1 MEDLW
6 AFNDEALAHT
16 IAQSPVPLVCGVG
29 HETDFTIADFV
40 ADLRAPTPTA
50 AAELVSQPQETWLNA
65 LDHQQRRLHDA
76 LLRQLDRQNQRLDAV
91 SARLGRPS
99 NRLAAQRLRLAGL
112 GQRLQSGLRQALAQR
127 YQHLNYWSPRLPLAL
142 QRGLQSQSQRLERA
156 SLRLE
161 LLDPSLVLQRG
172 YAWLSDAQGQTISS
186 CQQTHAGQAVRAT
199 LADGTVDLTVASSNR

>member
-1 MEDLW
+1 
-6 AFNDEALAHT
+6 
-16 IAQSPVPLVCGVG
+16 
-29 HETDFTIADFV
+29 
-40 ADLRAPTPTA
+40 
-50 AAELVSQPQETWLNA
+50 
-65 LDHQQRRLHDA
+65 LH
-76 LLRQLDRQNQRLDAV
+76 
-91 SARLGRPS
+91 
-99 NRLAAQRLRLAGL
+99 LAGL